1 MELEIIYEEV
11 IMDYMY
17 MYVVIPLCVTGVVL
31 DKYILVLW
39 KYSTVRDINI
49 SLILVKWII

>member
-31 DKYILVLW
+31 DKYILVL
-39 KYSTVRDINI
+39 
-49 SLILVKWII
+49 